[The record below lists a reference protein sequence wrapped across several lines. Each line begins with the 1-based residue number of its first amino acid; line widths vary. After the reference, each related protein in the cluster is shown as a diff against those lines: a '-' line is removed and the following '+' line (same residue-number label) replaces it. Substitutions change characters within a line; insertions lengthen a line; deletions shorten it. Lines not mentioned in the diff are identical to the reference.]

1 MPTILWWVIG
11 VIGVLILL
19 YLLHF
24 AYRAI
29 EARRLVSITFRFLTT
44 PDVATALRY
53 IDRHPKLLE
62 DRVLHYIETLLD
74 RVWADGDIDLLISGA
89 MHLGLLAQ
97 CRQDGVESVRQ
108 MMDELGVAL
117 LIPKKSPGW
126 YRALEVIGQ
135 LATEGKASVP
145 PEELDEELVEAMS
158 QVTSLL
164 ETLADEETTAALKG
178 ITQGLRQA
186 LKQKAKGAL
195 QPSSDTS
202 ATPSPS
208 DQPRKQRKRKLKHR

>member
-1 MPTILWWVIG
+1 MPTILWCVIG
-11 VIGVLILL
+11 AIGVLILL
-19 YLLHF
+19 YLLQF
-24 AYRAI
+24 GYRAI
-29 EARRLVSITFRFLTT
+29 EARRLVSTTFKFLAL
-44 PDVATALRY
+44 PDVVTVLRY

-62 DRVLHYIETLLD
+62 DRVIHYIETLLD
-74 RVWADGDIDLLISGA
+74 RTWANGDIDLLISGA

-108 MMDELGVAL
+108 MADDLGVAL

-126 YRALEVIGQ
+126 YRALKVIGQ

-164 ETLADEETTAALKG
+164 EALADEETTAALKG

-186 LKQKAKGAL
+186 LEQKRENA
-195 QPSSDTS
+195 D
-202 ATPSPS
+202 
-208 DQPRKQRKRKLKHR
+208 

>member
-1 MPTILWWVIG
+1 MPTILWWGLG
-11 VIGVLILL
+11 VIGLLILL

-29 EARRLVSITFRFLTT
+29 EARRLVSTTFRFLTT
-44 PDVATALRY
+44 PDVATALTY

-62 DRVLHYIETLLD
+62 DRVIHYIETLLD
-74 RVWADGDIDLLISGA
+74 RTWAKGDIDLLISGA

-97 CRQDGVESVRQ
+97 CRRDGVESVRQ
-108 MMDELGVAL
+108 MADDLGVAL

-164 ETLADEETTAALKG
+164 EPLADEETTAALKG

-186 LKQKAKGAL
+186 LEQKAKA
-195 QPSSDTS
+195 
-202 ATPSPS
+202 SPS
-208 DQPRKQRKRKLKHR
+208 AQEKKQKRKRRPK